1 MRTLMASAAGAV
13 LAGLMLAACGSSGGS
28 PGSAAPQSSPAG
40 ATAAPPSASAPG
52 GTGAVTVSLKSVKG
66 VEDED
71 LVAAGG
77 KTVYLFEADKDGKP
91 TCMGPCAQ
99 LWPPLTV
106 SGAPAVTSGLDKA
119 LLGTVKRAD
128 GSTQVTYGGHPLYY
142 YSGDSGPGSAL
153 GEGLKAFGGEWY
165 VVSAKGAKIENDD
178 S

>member
-1 MRTLMASAAGAV
+1 M
-13 LAGLMLAACGSSGGS
+13 AGLMLAACGSGSSGGG
-28 PGSAAPQSSPAG
+28 PAPQSSPPE
-40 ATAAPPSASAPG
+40 ATAAPPSASAPA
-52 GTGAVTVSLKSVKG
+52 GTGAVTVSLKSVQG
-66 VEDED
+66 VEDEA
-71 LVAAGG
+71 LVGAGG

-91 TCMGPCAQ
+91 TCTGPCAQ

-106 SGAPAVTSGLDKA
+106 SAAPAVTGGLDKT
-119 LLGTVKRAD
+119 LLGTVKRPD

-165 VVSAKGAKIENDD
+165 VVSAKGAKIDNDD